1 MRLRLVLLAFLVA
14 LMVWAGIRP
23 YDRSDWLLENLLV
36 VLGIAGLWFTRK
48 WLPLTDVSIWL
59 IFVFLALHEIGS
71 HYTYAKVPYDEWFTA
86 LFGRTLNSVFGFD
99 RNHYD
104 RLVHFL
110 CGFLLSVP
118 MRELFLR
125 VVKARGFASY
135 WLPFQMTMSCSALY
149 ELMEWLSA
157 VLFGGDLGTAF
168 LGTQGDEWDAQKDMA
183 LAGLGAAV
191 TMCVLAAVNR
201 GKKRDFQERWL
212 DQRIPGFASRCG

>member
-1 MRLRLVLLAFLVA
+1 M
-14 LMVWAGIRP
+14 
-23 YDRSDWLLENLLV
+23 
-36 VLGIAGLWFTRK
+36 
-48 WLPLTDVSIWL
+48 
-59 IFVFLALHEIGS
+59 FLALHEIGS

-86 LFGRTLNSVFGFD
+86 MFGRTLNSLFGFE

-110 CGFLLSVP
+110 CGFLLAIP

-183 LAGLGAAV
+183 LAGLGAAI
-191 TMCVLAAVNR
+191 TMCVLAFVNR
-201 GKKRDFQERWL
+201 GKKHDFQEEWL
-212 DQRIPGFASRCG
+212 EQRVPELAGRFD